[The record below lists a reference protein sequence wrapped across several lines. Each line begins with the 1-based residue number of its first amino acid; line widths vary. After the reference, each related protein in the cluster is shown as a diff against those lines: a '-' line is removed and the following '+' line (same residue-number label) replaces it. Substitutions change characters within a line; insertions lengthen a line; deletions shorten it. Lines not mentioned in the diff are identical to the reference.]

1 MNWTALSFTSF
12 LTLLYVTNKVKET
25 HKKIFTV
32 KNITYGSIHLHLIL
46 NSVSVVTEVDELL
59 FKATC
64 V

>member
-32 KNITYGSIHLHLIL
+32 KNITGGSIHLHLIL
-46 NSVSVVTEVDELL
+46 NSVSVVTEVDGLL